1 MSSIINTAVINTL
14 KAAASFQQR
23 VIDLRAALPRA
34 TLRDRDALVIALRP
48 GVAKFYG
55 IECAEHGTTGKFVC
69 DDDKVS
75 MAARTALSKLCKAVM
90 GPVAHE
96 TVKKQVRVKAG
107 EREACVAFLT
117 AFGGDYKRAL
127 AVLKIAGRCD

>member
-1 MSSIINTAVINTL
+1 MSQAINTAVINTL

-23 VIDLRAALPRA
+23 VADLRGQLSRA
-34 TLRDRDALVIALRP
+34 TLADRDALIVALRP

-55 IECAEHGTTGKFVC
+55 IEHAEHGATGKFVC

-75 MAARTALSKLCKAVM
+75 MAARTALSKLVRAVQ

-96 TVKKQVRVKAG
+96 TVVAKVRVKAT
-107 EREACVAFLT
+107 EKDAYNAFL
-117 AFGGDYKRAL
+117 AACGGDVKRMAAVIKAL
-127 AVLKIAGRCD
+127 KA

>member
-1 MSSIINTAVINTL
+1 MSSIINTAVVNTL

-23 VIDLRAALPRA
+23 VTELRAALPRA
-34 TLRDRDALVIALRP
+34 TLRDRDALTIALRP

-55 IECAEHGTTGKFVC
+55 IECAEHGATGKFVC

-96 TVKKQVRVKAG
+96 TVVTPVRVKAA
-107 EREACVAFLT
+107 ERAAYDAFCAAC
-117 AFGGDYKRAL
+117 GGDAKRMA
-127 AVLKIAGRCD
+127 AVIRACKAV

>member
-14 KAAASFQQR
+14 KAAASFQLR
-23 VIDLRAALPRA
+23 VADLRAALPRA
-34 TLRDRDALVIALRP
+34 TLQDRDALVIALRP

-55 IECAEHGTTGKFVC
+55 IECAEHGATGKFVC

-75 MAARTALSKLCKAVM
+75 MAARTALSKLVRAVQ

-96 TVKKQVRVKAG
+96 TVVTKVRVKAA
-107 EREACVAFLT
+107 EKSAYDAFYAAC
-117 AFGGDYKRAL
+117 GGDTKRMA
-127 AVLKIAGRCD
+127 AVIKAMKA

>member
-23 VIDLRAALPRA
+23 VIELRAALPRA
-34 TLRDRDALVIALRP
+34 TLADRDALTVALRP

-55 IECAEHGTTGKFVC
+55 IECAEHGKTGKFVC

-96 TVKKQVRVKAG
+96 TTVTPVRVKSA
-107 EREACVAFLT
+107 ERAAYDAFCAAC
-117 AFGGDYKRAL
+117 GGDAKRMA
-127 AVLKIAGRCD
+127 AVIRACKA